1 MSMSKYCC
9 EMCGEE
15 QVKVFYEP
23 EVRPYLILCSH
34 NCINQHLL
42 DIEQG
47 EWDNHEGENLRLEY
61 AKEIKNNWKDL
72 NILELKQEVA

>member
-1 MSMSKYCC
+1 MSKYCC

-23 EVRPYLILCSH
+23 EVRPYLIFCSH

-47 EWDNHEGENLRLEY
+47 EWDNHEGENL
-61 AKEIKNNWKDL
+61 
-72 NILELKQEVA
+72 